1 MTKVTVDQ
9 ATLGRLRGLQEPVE
23 LCDESGRVLGTFT
36 PAAGA
41 PPGGTAAGAGRGR
54 EAAADQ
60 GPELNVYGR
69 ETDLE

>member
-1 MTKVTVDQ
+1 MIRVTVDS
-9 ATLGRLRGLQEPVE
+9 ATLGRLRGLHEPLE

-41 PPGGTAAGAGRGR
+41 PSGGAAAGAGRGR
-54 EAAADQ
+54 EAAADP

-69 ETDLE
+69 ESDLD

>member
-9 ATLGRLRGLQEPVE
+9 ATLGRLRGLQEPLE

-41 PPGGTAAGAGRGR
+41 PPGGAAAGAGRGR
-54 EAAADQ
+54 EVEADQ

-69 ETDLE
+69 EKDLE